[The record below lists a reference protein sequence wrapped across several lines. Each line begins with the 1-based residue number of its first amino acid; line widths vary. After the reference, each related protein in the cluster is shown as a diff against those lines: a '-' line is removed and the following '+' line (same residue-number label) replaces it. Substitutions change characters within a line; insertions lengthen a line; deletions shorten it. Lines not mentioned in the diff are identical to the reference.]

1 MARSRE
7 ASETAKKK
15 IMDAASGLFARHG
28 VNGVSIR
35 DIAAEAG
42 MNHALIIRYF
52 GSKDGL
58 VAELL
63 RREISAMA
71 GTYSARPEQSAE
83 ETLGK
88 LRGVLLNSLT
98 AQQDTMRL
106 IIRSSL
112 DGLSP
117 ESYVDPSVERAAT
130 IMAKWIASRQTS
142 EDLPDAKLVSVVVM
156 STLFSLTAIAPW
168 LMTSVGLLPE
178 DFENRKKDIIDVL
191 MWIMLLAVGAPAS
204 SGHPAQEKQ

>member
-1 MARSRE
+1 MSRSKE
-7 ASETAKKK
+7 ASEAAKKK

-58 VAELL
+58 VTEIL
-63 RREISAMA
+63 RREISALTGA
-71 GTYSARPEQSAE
+71 YSARPEQSAG
-83 ETLGK
+83 ETLAK

-106 IIRSSL
+106 ILRSGL

-117 ESYVDPSVERAAT
+117 ESYVDPNAERAAT
-130 IMAKWIASRQTS
+130 LMAKWIASRQTN
-142 EDLPDAKLVSVVVM
+142 ENLPDAKLVSVVVM
-156 STLFSLTAIAPW
+156 GTLFSLTAIAPW
-168 LMTSVGLLPE
+168 LMTSVGLPPE
-178 DFENRKKDIIDVL
+178 DFANRKKDIVDVL
-191 MWIMLLAVGAPAS
+191 IWIMLQAVGAHAAS
-204 SGHPAQEKQ
+204 GQPAQDTE